1 MLPQGLAGLVCQ
13 ATRPGVEQALEDAA
27 EASGIRG
34 PPGSWGLRLGWQ
46 GGVLVGIMCGGNSCD
61 QLNQERMKSRGEIE
75 RRPLFPTAYT
85 H

>member
-61 QLNQERMKSRGEIE
+61 QLNQERMKLRGEIE